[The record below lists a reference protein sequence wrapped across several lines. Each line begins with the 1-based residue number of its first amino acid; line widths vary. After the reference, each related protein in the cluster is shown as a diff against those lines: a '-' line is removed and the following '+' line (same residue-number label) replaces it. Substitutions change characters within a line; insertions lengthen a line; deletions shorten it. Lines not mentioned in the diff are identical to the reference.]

1 VRGLRRNVLAQQP
14 PRERPALAAAGAREI
29 SERREEQT
37 LIGRDPRELEPENWN
52 ALLLKAID
60 PRKGIG
66 HRDPLFGPLA
76 HADASVAAL
85 PWARVQGLPVSSVTN
100 AAMRA
105 PRLAGLCIL
114 IVAVAAGPVRASLA
128 QDALIRPGVGI
139 GKIRMEMRLA
149 AVRRVLGKPAAVAER
164 RRLGFGNEYVEY
176 TWGVSP
182 NWRVGVIGRPG
193 EQLVIMVATTSS

>member
-1 VRGLRRNVLAQQP
+1 
-14 PRERPALAAAGAREI
+14 
-29 SERREEQT
+29 
-37 LIGRDPRELEPENWN
+37 
-52 ALLLKAID
+52 
-60 PRKGIG
+60 
-66 HRDPLFGPLA
+66 
-76 HADASVAAL
+76 
-85 PWARVQGLPVSSVTN
+85 
-100 AAMRA
+100 MRA